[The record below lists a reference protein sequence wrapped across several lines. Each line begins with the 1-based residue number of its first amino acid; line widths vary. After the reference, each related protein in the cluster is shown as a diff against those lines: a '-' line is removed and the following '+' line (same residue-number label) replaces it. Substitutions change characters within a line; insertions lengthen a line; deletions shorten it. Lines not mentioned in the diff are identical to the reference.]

1 MSATLEAS
9 PFKKY
14 YKQYKYDTFLILE
27 CNFCFISEVF
37 QTKTEPGDSSLTT
50 LGNVNLQARCML
62 SDLVTDL
69 QQIHYIPKQCHQ
81 CSSSNLRTSACL
93 HE

>member
-1 MSATLEAS
+1 MC
-9 PFKKY
+9 
-14 YKQYKYDTFLILE
+14 LI
-27 CNFCFISEVF
+27 SVVF
-37 QTKTEPGDSSLTT
+37 QTKTEPGDPSLTT

-69 QQIHYIPKQCHQ
+69 QQLHYVLKQCHQ
-81 CSSSNLRTSACL
+81 CNSFNLRTSACL